1 MTREPASTNA
11 DRVVPFV
18 PRRRQTDG
26 PPPAGM
32 ETAPTASAPS
42 DRPPADDGTDD
53 GADDYRHRMKTNA
66 AALVLLAA
74 LVWGGL
80 WLAEKMADLRKNQ
93 DCVASGRFNCATIV
107 APDPNR

>member
-1 MTREPASTNA
+1 M
-11 DRVVPFV
+11 
-18 PRRRQTDG
+18 
-26 PPPAGM
+26 PPAG
-32 ETAPTASAPS
+32 AAV
-42 DRPPADDGTDD
+42 PPASELAPVDD

-93 DCVASGRFNCATIV
+93 DCVASGRLNCAAIV
-107 APDPNR
+107 VPDAAR